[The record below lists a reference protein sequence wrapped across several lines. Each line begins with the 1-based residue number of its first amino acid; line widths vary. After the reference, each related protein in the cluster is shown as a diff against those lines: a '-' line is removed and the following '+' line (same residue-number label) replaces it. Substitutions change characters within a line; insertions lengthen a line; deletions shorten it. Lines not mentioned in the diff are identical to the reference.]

1 MDRAAAQ
8 IETLQALEL
17 RVSSGPQ
24 RGARAPLDQGRPFL
38 LTTED
43 DAAADIVLSGNGEAA
58 RVRLIAE
65 LPAGSIEVLQG
76 KARLGNRELAAGQ
89 QTEWPAGTP
98 LTIGSS
104 AVAFGL
110 ACVDRWAGSATTDSD
125 ESADQPV
132 SGKSGK
138 NGKAADD
145 RASQAA
151 FAAATRRASAP
162 AKKGLAQRADLWLA
176 AAGATVLLICGGA
189 MGVAHYGAR
198 AATPVV
204 AADADPVS
212 RFADQL
218 RGSEFPDLQIV
229 TRGNGQIVLRGRLTT
244 VEQRERL
251 DQWLATAAFKPTIEV
266 IVEETLAREVSEI
279 FRINGIDADAQ
290 VAGRGRVVAQVS
302 ERDTAGLA
310 RAEEAVRR
318 DVRGLE
324 SLEVRNTAKPVP
336 PPPAPVNTDPGKRI
350 ASLVPGAT
358 AYLVTADGSRYFV
371 GATLP
376 TGHRIVKIGAATVA
390 LERDGEKTSLNF

>member
-24 RGARAPLDQGRPFL
+24 RGARAPLDQGRPFVL
-38 LTTED
+38 ATED
-43 DAAADIVLSGNGEAA
+43 DTAADIVLSGNGEPA
-58 RVRLIAE
+58 RIRLIAE
-65 LPAGSIEVLQG
+65 LPAGVVEVLQG

-98 LTIGSS
+98 LTIGST

-110 ACVDRWAGSATTDSD
+110 ACVDRWAVGTDADTD
-125 ESADQPV
+125 EQPARP
-132 SGKSGK
+132 
-138 NGKAADD
+138 AADKGRKND
-145 RASQAA
+145 KTSQAA
-151 FAAATRRASAP
+151 FAAATRRAAAP
-162 AKKGLAQRADLWLA
+162 ARKGLAHRADLWLA

-204 AADADPVS
+204 AAEADPVS
-212 RFADQL
+212 RFAEQL

-244 VEQRERL
+244 VEQREKL
-251 DQWLATAAFKPTIEV
+251 DQWLSTAAFKPTIEV

-290 VAGRGRVVAQVS
+290 VAGRGRVVAQVA

-324 SLEVRNTAKPVP
+324 SLEVRNTAKPLP